1 MRRQLP
7 IGALPCVI
15 HGPTAGRRWEAS
27 AARKQLDM
35 RPPRRGEAAVR
46 ATPIRRRARYA
57 DVIEKRPLSRMS
69 DRAIGR
75 VGSQRQDGR

>member
-46 ATPIRRRARYA
+46 ATTMCRPARYA
-57 DVIEKRPLSRMS
+57 DVIEKRLLSRMS
-69 DRAIGR
+69 EQLQAA
-75 VGSQRQDGR
+75 